1 MLLTLKHGSDR
12 FSMLKAMQCGL
23 RARLI
28 TVTLVSS
35 FIRLSEFDPRSAKGW
50 SLREGNILD
59 NDLIDIEVMVDREG
73 LAALSAVICSEGQL
87 LVCHRCRDVDAII
100 AGIVVMRE
108 VEQAWVL
115 CGPCLR
121 EIPVQGCL
129 AS

>member
-1 MLLTLKHGSDR
+1 MLLTLKHGIDR
-12 FSMLKAMQCGL
+12 FSMLKATPYGL
-23 RARLI
+23 RARLT
-28 TVTLVSS
+28 TVALVSS
-35 FIRLSEFDPRSAKGW
+35 FIRLSEFGFAPAKTW
-50 SLREGNILD
+50 SSREGNILD

-73 LAALSAVICSEGQL
+73 LADLSAVICSEGEL

-108 VEQAWVL
+108 VEEAWVL

>member
-1 MLLTLKHGSDR
+1 MLLTLKHDNDR

-28 TVTLVSS
+28 TVTLV
-35 FIRLSEFDPRSAKGW
+35 IRLSEFDPRSAKAWG
-50 SLREGNILD
+50 SRERNILD

-87 LVCHRCRDVDAII
+87 LVCHRCRDVDEII

-108 VEQAWVL
+108 VEEAWVL